1 MKIYT
6 KTGDKGKT
14 SLVGGLR
21 VEKTDIRVEAYGTV
35 DELMSNLAV
44 VRDNT
49 NDNDLQNQIITIQN
63 RLMSIASHLASG
75 DKETCEKMP
84 SITENDIKIL
94 ESQIDKMDEGIP
106 ELSHFILPGGNPL
119 SSLIHVA
126 RSVCRR
132 AERNA
137 LRVEGFADD
146 CPLSVKYIN
155 RLSDYLF
162 TLARFVLFRSGGF
175 ETPWEKQS
183 ESGE

>member
-14 SLVGGLR
+14 SLVGGKR
-21 VEKTDIRVEAYGTV
+21 VEKTDCRVEAYGTV

-44 VRDNT
+44 VRDHAHDT
-49 NDNDLQNQIITIQN
+49 ELQKKIIVIQN

-75 DKETCEKMP
+75 DKETCDKMP
-84 SITENDIKIL
+84 AITEDDVLFL
-94 ESQIDKMDEGIP
+94 ETEMDRMDEDIP
-106 ELSHFILPGGNPL
+106 ALSHFILPGGHPL
-119 SSLIHVA
+119 SSMIHVA

-137 LRVEGFADD
+137 LKISHFSDE
-146 CPLSVKYIN
+146 CPLSVKYLN

-162 TLARFVLFRSGGF
+162 TLARFVLFRAGGF
-175 ETPWEKQS
+175 ETPWEK
-183 ESGE
+183 